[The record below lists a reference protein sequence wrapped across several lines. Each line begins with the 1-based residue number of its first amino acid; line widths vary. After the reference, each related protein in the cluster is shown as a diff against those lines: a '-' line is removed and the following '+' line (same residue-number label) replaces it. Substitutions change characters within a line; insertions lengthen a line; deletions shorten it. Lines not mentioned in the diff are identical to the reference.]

1 MGKFVIES
9 SSDKF
14 RKIISIS
21 LASSIIL
28 LLVGL
33 IMLFLPSLTNKII
46 GIVIGIMMLISGVN
60 TINKY
65 FKRNG
70 AKLYSFN
77 MIFGIVLF
85 VLGLIVIL
93 LPFSISS
100 FITVCLGLYLIIS
113 GANKITYAVWFK
125 IGNDPS
131 WLITLVVG
139 IMLIFFGILVIVN
152 PFSMLTITK
161 LVGIFFIIS
170 SVLDITSTI
179 LVHKRSE
186 EITKIFW

>member
-14 RKIISIS
+14 RKIISTS

-46 GIVIGIMMLISGVN
+46 GIVIGIMMLISGAN